1 MESASFIQQGGL
13 ARQSGFAYP
22 AVLALALLVPLFFI
36 LQKKRIFS
44 RPALN
49 LTMADWDGSAF
60 IWKSAVSRAAVFLAR
75 FFASAA
81 FLLSVAALAD
91 PIVTKKEKVYAS
103 RGTDILFVLDTSP
116 SMAARDISRGI
127 ARDSSEA
134 GGGIRSRFEAAR
146 EIIMQL
152 AHNNSGQTGLV
163 SFATEAVMT
172 VPVTSDKEF
181 FSRHLGGINIGELGN
196 GSAIGTGLALAV
208 YHLAS
213 DASRSKINKCV
224 ILLTDGENNRGSI
237 HPLTAARLAQ
247 ENSITFYVA
256 GLGTKGRV
264 PLEYVDPITGA
275 AYSGYLDSRFDESAL
290 RNLAAEGGGLYFAVT
305 TLKEL
310 EASLASVAAREQTT
324 QQWYYRAHVTRYYG
338 KFLFASVLCAVSAWI
353 IKKIIL
359 KESL

>member
-1 MESASFIQQGGL
+1 MEPASFMPQDNI
-13 ARQSGFAYP
+13 APQSGFACP
-22 AVLALALLVPLFFI
+22 VVLALALLVPLFFI
-36 LQKKRIFS
+36 LQKKGIFS

-49 LTMADWDGSAF
+49 LTMADWNGSAF
-60 IWKSAVSRAAVFLAR
+60 IWKSAVSRTAVFLTR
-75 FFASAA
+75 VFASVS
-81 FLLSVAALAD
+81 FLLAVAALAD

-116 SMAARDISRGI
+116 SMAARDISRGG
-127 ARDSSEA
+127 AREMPEA
-134 GGGIRSRFEAAR
+134 GGGIHSRFDAAR

-152 AHNNSGQTGLV
+152 AQNNSGQTGIV

-172 VPVTSDKEF
+172 VPVTSDKDF
-181 FSRHLGGINIGELGN
+181 FSRRLGGIKIGELGN

-213 DASRSKINKCV
+213 DAARSKVNKCV
-224 ILLTDGENNRGSI
+224 VLLTDGENNRGSI

-247 ENSITFYVA
+247 ENGITFYVA

-275 AYSGYLDSRFDESAL
+275 AYSGFLDSRFDESAL
-290 RNLAAEGGGLYFAVT
+290 RELAAEGGGLYFAVT
-305 TLKEL
+305 THKEL
-310 EASLASVAAREQTT
+310 EASLASVAAREQTK
-324 QQWYYRAHVTRYYG
+324 QQWHYRSRVTRYSG
-338 KFLFASVLCAVSAWI
+338 KFLFASILCAAFAWV